1 MIDRERA
8 IRKVDFD
15 TLELRQNVGDQG
27 LVSETDLFE
36 KGNAVLAWVCFHS

>member
-1 MIDRERA
+1 VIDRERA

-15 TLELRQNVGDQG
+15 TLELRRNVGDQG
-27 LVSETDLFE
+27 LVSEMDLFE